1 MKLPANNGPR
11 ILWHRSLLP
20 CVAWQLLLLATM
32 PMVAQAQK
40 GGEKPLTGAPD
51 GATGVAA
58 VTNAQGLGPF
68 GRMLPVG
75 QRNLDV
81 KIPSFRDG
89 RPNSLMRAGSMTR
102 LDEDNMAIEKMDI
115 RMFGP
120 TKDRDVRVQL
130 KTATYHM
137 PSATLSSEQRS
148 RISREDF
155 QMEGDSMVFDTKTQQ
170 GKMTGNVRMVIF
182 DTEGFTNGDALGG
195 AAPAPNGQPVEMNLD
210 DDAAEAAASDPSAKT
225 PTLDIN
231 AKAVERP
238 SASAPAGGG
247 AVPPPAPPEP
257 AAAVPAPKAEPS
269 PAAPSAARAK

>member
-1 MKLPANNGPR
+1 MISPANNGPR
-11 ILWHRSLLP
+11 ASWHRSLLP
-20 CVAWQLLLLATM
+20 RVAWQLLLLATM
-32 PMVAQAQK
+32 PMLAQAQK
-40 GGEKPLTGAPD
+40 GGEKSLTGAPD

-58 VTNAQGLGPF
+58 VTNSQGLGPF

-182 DTEGFTNGDALGG
+182 DTEGFTNGDAMSNT
-195 AAPAPNGQPVEMNLD
+195 APAPNGQPLEMNLD
-210 DDAAEAAASDPSAKT
+210 EDSTEGAASDPAPKVS
-225 PTLDIN
+225 TLDIN

-238 SASAPAGGG
+238 AASAPAGG
-247 AVPPPAPPEP
+247 APATAPALREP
-257 AAAVPAPKAEPS
+257 AVAAPVPKAESVPVTP
-269 PAAPSAARAK
+269 PAVRAK

>member
-1 MKLPANNGPR
+1 MISPVNNGPR
-11 ILWHRSLLP
+11 ASWRRSLLP
-20 CVAWQLLLLATM
+20 RVAWQLLLLATM
-32 PMVAQAQK
+32 PMLAQAQK
-40 GGEKPLTGAPD
+40 GGEKSLTGAPD

-58 VTNAQGLGPF
+58 VTSSQGLGPF

-182 DTEGFTNGDALGG
+182 DTEGFTNGDAMSNT
-195 AAPAPNGQPVEMNLD
+195 APAPNGQPLEMNLD
-210 DDAAEAAASDPSAKT
+210 EDSTEGAASDPAPKVS
-225 PTLDIN
+225 TLDIN

-238 SASAPAGGG
+238 AASAPAGG
-247 AVPPPAPPEP
+247 APATAPALREP
-257 AAAVPAPKAEPS
+257 AVAAPVPKAEAVPATP
-269 PAAPSAARAK
+269 PAVRAK

>member
-1 MKLPANNGPR
+1 MKLPANKGPR
-11 ILWHRSLLP
+11 ASWHLSLLP
-20 CVAWQLLLLATM
+20 RVAWQLLLLATM
-32 PMVAQAQK
+32 PVLAQAQK
-40 GGEKPLTGAPD
+40 GGEKSLTGAPD

-58 VTNAQGLGPF
+58 VTSSQGLGPF

-155 QMEGDSMVFDTKTQQ
+155 QMEGDSMVFDTKSQQ

-182 DTEGFTNGDALGG
+182 DTENFTNGDALNG
-195 AAPAPNGQPVEMNLD
+195 AAPAPNGQPMEMNLD
-210 DDAAEAAASDPSAKT
+210 EDATDGAAAEPASKAS
-225 PTLDIN
+225 TLDIN

-238 SASAPAGGG
+238 STPQPAGGTP
-247 AVPPPAPPEP
+247 ATPPAKSSAAP
-257 AAAVPAPKAEPS
+257 AVPKAEPA
-269 PAAPSAARAK
+269 PAK

>member
-1 MKLPANNGPR
+1 MNQL
-11 ILWHRSLLP
+11 RSLLP

-32 PMVAQAQK
+32 PVLAHAQAGAVK
-40 GGEKPLTGAPD
+40 GGEKPLTSAP
-51 GATGVAA
+51 AAGVAA
-58 VTNAQGLGPF
+58 VTGSQGLGPF

-102 LDEDNMAIEKMDI
+102 IDEENMAIEKMDI

-137 PSATLSSEQRS
+137 PSSILSSEERS

-170 GKMTGNVRMVIF
+170 GKMTGNVRMVIY
-182 DTEGFTNGDALGG
+182 DTEGFTSGDALNG
-195 AAPAPNGQPVEMNLD
+195 AVPPGKDGQPLEMSVD
-210 DDAAEAAASDPSAKT
+210 DEGTETAVPDPTAPKST
-225 PTLDIN
+225 PVDIN
-231 AKAVERP
+231 AKAVERSEAGAP
-238 SASAPAGGG
+238 ASAA
-247 AVPPPAPPEP
+247 PPAPS
-257 AAAVPAPKAEPS
+257 ANKAEPAK
-269 PAAPSAARAK
+269 PATPTTPAPGAK

>member
-1 MKLPANNGPR
+1 MKSPANKGPR
-11 ILWHRSLLP
+11 VSWHRSLLP
-20 CVAWQLLLLATM
+20 RVAWQLLLLGTM
-32 PMVAQAQK
+32 PMLAQAQK
-40 GGEKPLTGAPD
+40 GGEKSLTGAPE
-51 GATGVAA
+51 GASGVAA
-58 VTNAQGLGPF
+58 VTNSQGLGPF

-182 DTEGFTNGDALGG
+182 DTEAFTNGDAMSN
-195 AAPAPNGQPVEMNLD
+195 AAPAPNGQPLEMSLD
-210 DDAAEAAASDPSAKT
+210 EESAEGGGSEPAPKVST
-225 PTLDIN
+225 MDIN

-238 SASAPAGGG
+238 SASASAGGLP
-247 AVPPPAPPEP
+247 VPTPAPREP
-257 AAAVPAPKAEPS
+257 AAVVPVPKAEAVPA
-269 PAAPSAARAK
+269 APPGVRAK